1 MKSLLMSACKKYYCI
16 SCDICVNVIL
26 EDVSDKCKSQDKL
39 VMCRDRFYRINGNNG
54 NHLSSKN
61 WVMVVINCENDT
73 YVTMGDKYASAY
85 SNFLWQEKMV
95 HASYNFLFLNAPTRI
110 LFFFICNSQIF
121 KECV

>member
-1 MKSLLMSACKKYYCI
+1 MYQAI
-16 SCDICVNVIL
+16 STSYKREYTFIAVQNNLGALCVNVIL

-61 WVMVVINCENDT
+61 WVMVAINCENDT

-95 HASYNFLFLNAPTRI
+95 HASYNFCF
-110 LFFFICNSQIF
+110 
-121 KECV
+121 